1 KKFWVGYGQK
11 HKLNYD
17 GTVLGITVCFLVG
30 PAFFSLLQTS
40 IHRGLKQGFLLSIG
54 IVLSDLTLVALSIL
68 GVLQVIGN
76 DSNQLV
82 IGIIG
87 GIILIVFG
95 IVTIT
100 RKVYMGENEENAAK
114 EQDAIPSKPASPFM
128 YILKGY
134 FLNIVNP
141 FLLIFWISTV
151 SIPRTIYKYNTTEII
166 YFYLGTLL
174 TIFATDILKCFVADK
189 ISSYLKPNILLWLN
203 RIMGLALLISGIVL
217 IVRAVY
223 YF

>member
-1 KKFWVGYGQK
+1 M
-11 HKLNYD
+11 LTALLR

-40 IHRGLKQGFLLSIG
+40 IHRGLKQGFMLSVG
-54 IVLSDLTLVALSIL
+54 IILSDITLIALSFL
-68 GVLQVIGN
+68 GVLQILDN
-76 DSNQLV
+76 KSNQLA

-87 GIILIVFG
+87 GIILIIFG

-100 RKVYMGENEENAAK
+100 RKVYMGENEENAEK
-114 EQDAIPSKPASPFM
+114 LEEIKSPKPFNPFM

-141 FLLIFWISTV
+141 FLLIFWIGAMSGV
-151 SIPRTIYKYNTTEII
+151 SALYKSETNEII
-166 YFYLGTLL
+166 YFFIGTVI

-189 ISSYLKPNILLWLN
+189 ISNYLKPNILLWVN
-203 RIMGLALLISGIVL
+203 RVMGLALLVSGIVL
-217 IVRAVY
+217 IVRAVLN
-223 YF
+223 F

>member
-1 KKFWVGYGQK
+1 M
-11 HKLNYD
+11 LTALLR

-54 IVLSDLTLVALSIL
+54 IVLSDMTLIALSFL
-68 GVLQVIGN
+68 GVLQVIDN
-76 DSNQLV
+76 KSNQLA

-87 GIILIVFG
+87 GIILIIFG

-100 RKVYMGENEENAAK
+100 RKVYMGENEENAEK
-114 EQDAIPSKPASPFM
+114 LEEIKSPKPSNPFM

-141 FLLIFWISTV
+141 FLLIFWVGAMSGV
-151 SIPRTIYKYNTTEII
+151 SALYKSNTHEII
-166 YFYLGTLL
+166 YFFIGTLV

-189 ISSYLKPNILLWLN
+189 ISSYLKPKILLWVN
-203 RIMGLALLISGIVL
+203 RVMGLALLISGIVL